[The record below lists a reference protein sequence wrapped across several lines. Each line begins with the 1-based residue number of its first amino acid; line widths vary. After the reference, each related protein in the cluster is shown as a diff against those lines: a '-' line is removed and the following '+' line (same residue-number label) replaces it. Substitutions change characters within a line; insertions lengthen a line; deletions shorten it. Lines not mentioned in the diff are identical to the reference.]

1 MAIVS
6 VLNQTGNEVK
16 KLELDSSVFDVEYN
30 GQVIYDVV
38 NAQRAAMRQ
47 GTHKTKT
54 RTEVRG
60 GGRKPYK
67 QKGTGRARQGSIR
80 APQWRGGGVA
90 FGPTPRSYAVKV
102 NRKVARLALCVAL
115 SEKVRN
121 NNLIVVDNIELGSNK
136 TKEFVNFLND
146 VKSIGKV
153 VLGTKEINSNLD
165 IASRNVPY
173 AFLETV
179 DHISVY
185 EILGA
190 KTLLL
195 TEEAVK
201 QLEEGLRNE

>member
-60 GGRKPYK
+60 GGRKPYR

-80 APQWRGGGVA
+80 APQWRGGGIV
-90 FGPTPRSYAVKV
+90 FGPTPRSYEVKV
-102 NRKVARLALCVAL
+102 NRKVAKLALRVAL
-115 SEKVRN
+115 SDKVRKN
-121 NNLIVVDNIELGSNK
+121 SLVVVDNIVLQNPK
-136 TKEFVNFLND
+136 TKEFVEILKNLNIND
-146 VKSIGKV
+146 KV
-153 VLGTKEINSNLD
+153 VFGTNGLDSNLD
-165 IASRNVPY
+165 IASRNIPY
-173 AFLETV
+173 VFIESAE
-179 DHISVY
+179 HISVY

-201 QLEEGLRNE
+201 SLEEGLRNE